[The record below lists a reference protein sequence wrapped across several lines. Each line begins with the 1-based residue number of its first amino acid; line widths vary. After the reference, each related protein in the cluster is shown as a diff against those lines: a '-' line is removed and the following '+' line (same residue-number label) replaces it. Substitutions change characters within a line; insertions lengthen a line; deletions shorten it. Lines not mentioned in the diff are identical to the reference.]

1 MKENNVAI
9 ATQPF
14 HSVNKDRIT
23 PGSDDRS
30 ENTRVDAITIGANR
44 MHLQSNEVIRQTK
57 ALHLQTMALLK
68 KQEVE
73 LEAHSKVEAE
83 ILEQAVFPNGDL
95 DPALKWVI
103 DISLRITGADRA
115 NIQLVDRASGDLHIA
130 AQFGFSRPFLDF
142 FDHVHKGSAACGGA
156 LRRRQRVM
164 VEDVTQSP
172 IFWRTD
178 ALEVLLDARVRAVQ
192 SSPLMASSGAIVGVF
207 STHWSCPHRLSD
219 QEAKQLDLLARTFA
233 NCMMCPSL
241 EKTSLL
247 SGI

>member
-30 ENTRVDAITIGANR
+30 ENTRADAITIGANR

-73 LEAHSKVEAE
+73 LEAHSKVDAE

-115 NIQLVDRASGDLHIA
+115 NIQLVDRASGDLHI
-130 AQFGFSRPFLDF
+130 
-142 FDHVHKGSAACGGA
+142 
-156 LRRRQRVM
+156 
-164 VEDVTQSP
+164 
-172 IFWRTD
+172 
-178 ALEVLLDARVRAVQ
+178 
-192 SSPLMASSGAIVGVF
+192 
-207 STHWSCPHRLSD
+207 
-219 QEAKQLDLLARTFA
+219 
-233 NCMMCPSL
+233 
-241 EKTSLL
+241 
-247 SGI
+247 